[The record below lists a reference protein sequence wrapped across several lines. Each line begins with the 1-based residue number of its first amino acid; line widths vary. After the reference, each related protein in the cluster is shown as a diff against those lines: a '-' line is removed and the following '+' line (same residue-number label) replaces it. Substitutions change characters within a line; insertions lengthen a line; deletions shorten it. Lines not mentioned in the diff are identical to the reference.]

1 MFGRAVDTSLG
12 NVWARTYLKTIGKK
26 AKRSLNI
33 QEREPNEKQCLITT
47 FWEKLYRHLLKH
59 L

>member
-33 QEREPNEKQCLITT
+33 QEREPNEKL
-47 FWEKLYRHLLKH
+47 FNNDFLGEAV
-59 L
+59 